1 MGIGTIRRNYKE
13 TMAYDSLSLEPLRKL
28 LNQKGISFDDKAKK
42 AELLKLLK
50 EADA

>member
-1 MGIGTIRRNYKE
+1 MGIGTIRRNSKE
-13 TMAYDSLSLEPLRKL
+13 TVAYDSLSLESLRNL
-28 LNQKGISFDDKAKK
+28 LHQKGISFDDDAKK